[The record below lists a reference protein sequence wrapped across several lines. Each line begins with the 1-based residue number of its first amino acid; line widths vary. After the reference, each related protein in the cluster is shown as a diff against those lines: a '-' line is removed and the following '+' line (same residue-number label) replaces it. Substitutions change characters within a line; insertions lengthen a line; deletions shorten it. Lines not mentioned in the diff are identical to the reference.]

1 MRIAVTMTSMIVN
14 WLMIQYDGD
23 DDDDDDDE
31 GKYGDEDDGDDAE

>member
-23 DDDDDDDE
+23 DDDDDDE

>member
-23 DDDDDDDE
+23 DDDDE

>member
-23 DDDDDDDE
+23 DDDDDE

>member
-23 DDDDDDDE
+23 DDDE